1 MNPVDPSST
10 RAPAGRRPWLLPGA
24 ILAGGVLAW
33 VLAAVVVFATARD
46 ADQDSERDAPD
57 LLPTVIAAKPT
68 RAAPTL
74 APLPSSTPS
83 ATATETPGA
92 TPSVTPSVTPSP
104 TGTDAPTGTPTA
116 TPIATL
122 TQTPTDT
129 PAEALAEIISAAPAV
144 AVSAT
149 PPPTPT
155 SRAGVE
161 PDAAG
166 DPPTTA
172 PGAPVGVAGALT
184 ACAPPEGWEAYT
196 VQQDDTL
203 FAFALGAGNTVTVD
217 DLIAANCLTSRY
229 LSVGQQLYLPPGAAE
244 NAPPS
249 VPAAA
254 AGVTGARGPRT
265 PNCPCTIVIPAGWR
279 LEQVAAAVDA
289 ASTLFTGADFLAA
302 AGPGAQ
308 APFDF
313 TQERP
318 PGASLEGFLYP
329 GAYTAQNDTT
339 AEAFRDMLLSAFA
352 ANVGP
357 SVRADA
363 AAKGISFYQALII
376 ASIVQRESRAPETQK
391 LVASI
396 FFNRLR
402 DGNRL
407 ASTVPVSYALG
418 GPGNWWPRVTGSN
431 MEVDSP
437 YNTYTRPGLPPT
449 PINSPDINAILG
461 TVYAPETDYYYMA
474 GGCGRGAMFART
486 YEEHLANIRCE

>member
-10 RAPAGRRPWLLPGA
+10 RSPTGRRIWLLPGA

-33 VLAAVVVFATARD
+33 VLAAMLVIGTTPD
-46 ADQDSERDAPD
+46 ADPDADRDAPD
-57 LLPTVIAAKPT
+57 ALPTAAAVRPT
-68 RAAPTL
+68 RAAPSL
-74 APLPSSTPS
+74 APLPS
-83 ATATETPGA
+83 ATPGA
-92 TPSVTPSVTPSP
+92 TASPTSSPPPTETPPSTLAP
-104 TGTDAPTGTPTA
+104 TGTDAPTSTVTVSLTA
-116 TPIATL
+116 ML
-122 TQTPTDT
+122 TTT
-129 PAEALAEIISAAPAV
+129 PAETPTNTPAGALAIAAA
-144 AVSAT
+144 AT
-149 PPPTPT
+149 HPPTPT
-155 SRAGVE
+155 PRAGPRTGPTAAPFTQTPE
-161 PDAAG
+161 SSADAAG
-166 DPPTTA
+166 A
-172 PGAPVGVAGALT
+172 PA

-203 FAFALGAGNTVTVD
+203 FAFALGAENTVTVD

-229 LSVGQQLYLPPGAAE
+229 LSVGQPLYLPPGAAE

-289 ASTLFTGADFLAA
+289 SATLFTGADFLAA
-302 AGPGAQ
+302 VGPGAQ

-339 AEAFRDMLLSAFA
+339 AEAFRDTLLSAFA

-357 SVRADA
+357 GVRIDA

-376 ASIVQRESRAPETQK
+376 ASIVQRESRTPETQK

-431 MEVDSP
+431 MEVESP